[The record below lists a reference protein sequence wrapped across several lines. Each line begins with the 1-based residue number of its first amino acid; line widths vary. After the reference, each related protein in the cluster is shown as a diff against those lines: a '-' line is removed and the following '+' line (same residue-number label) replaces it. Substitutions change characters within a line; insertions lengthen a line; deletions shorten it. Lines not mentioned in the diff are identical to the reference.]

1 MPKRIVGLSDTQVK
15 TTKPKEKD
23 YKLSDGYGLYLLVTP
38 SGGKLW
44 RFQYRFND
52 KQKLLALGSY
62 PAITLADARKRRED
76 ARKLLANGVDP
87 SEIKKAQKSATV
99 SENENSFEIVAREWH
114 AKFTPTWAPAHAK
127 TTIDRLTRDVFLF
140 IGARPIAE
148 IKAPELLA
156 VLRRVESRGAVET
169 AHRVRSI
176 CGQVLRYAIATGRA
190 ERDIAA
196 DLKGAIPPAK
206 KSHLA
211 AVTDPVKVGE
221 LLRAIEGFQGSY
233 IVKSALRLSPLVFLR
248 PGELRKAEWSEF
260 DFDAAQWNIPAER
273 MKMKQPHI
281 VSLSEQALAILRELQ
296 PLTSTSRYLFPCHRS
311 MARPMSNNAIN
322 AALRRM
328 GFTKDEMTGHGFRA
342 TARTILDEELQVR
355 PDFIEHQ
362 LAHAVRDPN
371 GRAYNR
377 TAHLAERKK
386 MMQLWS
392 DYLDGLK

>member
-1 MPKRIVGLSDTQVK
+1 MPLTDVKVKNAKAGTKQV
-15 TTKPKEKD
+15 
-23 YKLSDGYGLYLLVTP
+23 KLSDSAGMYLLVTVK
-38 SGGKLW
+38 GGKCW
-44 RFQYRFND
+44 RFKYRFDGKEKN
-52 KQKLLALGSY
+52 LALGTY
-62 PAITLADARKRRED
+62 PEVSLADARGKRDE
-76 ARKLLANGVDP
+76 ARKQLAKGIDP
-87 SEIKKAQKSATV
+87 GAVKKAQKAAKG
-99 SENENSFEIVAREWH
+99 EPDANSFEVVAREWH
-114 AKFTPTWAPAHAK
+114 SKFTPTWAPAHAK